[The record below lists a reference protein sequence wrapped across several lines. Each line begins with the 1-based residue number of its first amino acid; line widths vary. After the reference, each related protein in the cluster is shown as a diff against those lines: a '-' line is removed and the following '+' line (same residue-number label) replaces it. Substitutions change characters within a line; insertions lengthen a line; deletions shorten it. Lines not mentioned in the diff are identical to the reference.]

1 MKNRATRR
9 DDMVK
14 ARNRAREVISIW
26 RARCGPSLT
35 GEQPLVPH
43 EEVCRMAE
51 VHCRPCNCPSC
62 SPRKYGFD
70 REKISTAKADIT
82 YAEQLKEAR

>member
-9 DDMVK
+9 NELNK

-62 SPRKYGFD
+62 SPRKHGLS
-70 REKISTAKADIT
+70 RVKMSMAKADIAFT
-82 YAEQLKEAR
+82 EQMFDI